1 MIKQAGKLAL
11 AGTLAIATGSVT
23 QASNVVMANTDYN
36 CAYVNEHM
44 TEDQALRSF
53 MIDYTLGFVTGMN
66 IQMLRQG
73 EPGFDFS
80 LIESPMLITW
90 TAQVCNANPDMS
102 YAEAVMRMFD
112 VIRAQAAQGQ
122 GQEDGG

>member
-1 MIKQAGKLAL
+1 MIKQIEALAL
-11 AGTLAIATGSVT
+11 AGVLALSAASAAT
-23 QASNVVMANTDYN
+23 ASNVVMANTDYN

-53 MIDYTLGFVTGMN
+53 MIDYTFGFVTGMN

-80 LIESPMLITW
+80 LIDSPMLITW

-122 GQEDGG
+122 GDGG